1 MADST
6 SPRDH
11 GISKDA
17 FREYGQW
24 TRRFSGR
31 VRELAIKLAI
41 ARGVPASVTP
51 EILAE
56 AVRLTCEEIAAE
68 IASRCQDR
76 QSPRGPGSRVA

>member
-6 SPRDH
+6 APRDH
-11 GISKDA
+11 RISGDA

-31 VRELAIKLAI
+31 VRETAIRLAI
-41 ARGVPASVTP
+41 ARGVPAHVTP
-51 EILAE
+51 DVLAE

-68 IASRCQDR
+68 IKSRNQQR
-76 QSPRGPGSRVA
+76 QSRRGPQSKVA